1 MAGELTPGEREQ
13 LSAWLEKESKEDRLL
28 TTDLIPAREKSSRLM
43 IVLHGLGDSMEG
55 YRDVPEMLRI
65 PWLNYLL
72 VNAPDPYYGGFSW
85 YDFAGD
91 PAPGVKRS
99 RRLLSSLLDSQRAIF
114 PSDQT
119 ILFGF
124 SQGCLMTLETGLR
137 YEQKL
142 GGLIGVS
149 GYVHDEKTLA
159 NELSS
164 FAREAPILWTHGLR
178 DPLIP
183 LAAVRQQVESL
194 KSAGLKI
201 DWQEFP
207 KEHTIHPREVD
218 VIRNFILKTLGQV

>member
-1 MAGELTPGEREQ
+1 MEQ
-13 LSAWLEKESKEDRLL
+13 LV
-28 TTDLIPAREKSSRLM
+28 TDLVRAREKSSRLM

-85 YDFAGD
+85 YDFARD
-91 PAPGVKRS
+91 AAPGVIRS
-99 RRLLSSLLDSQRAIF
+99 RRLLTALLDSQRAEF
-114 PSDQT
+114 PSEQT

-137 YEQKL
+137 YAHKL
-142 GGLIGVS
+142 RGLIGVS
-149 GYVHDEKTLA
+149 GYVHDEKALA

-164 FAREAPILWTHGLR
+164 PAREVPILWTHGVR

-183 LAAVRQQVESL
+183 VADVRRQVESL
-194 KSAGLKI
+194 RSAGLKI

-207 KEHTIHPREVD
+207 KEHTIHPREVE
-218 VIRNFILKTLGQV
+218 VIRGFILKSLGPA